1 MLRVKRDIESRRAR
15 ELEKAEVERRR
26 NMTEE
31 ERQREDEYVFQQL
44 QCIFLFEILKSWIH
58 FRRHFE
64 KPLDTYI
71 PD

>member
-31 ERQREDEYVFQQL
+31 ERQREDEYVLLFQS
-44 QCIFLFEILKSWIH
+44 IFLFEILK
-58 FRRHFE
+58 FE
-64 KPLDTYI
+64 ILNQF
-71 PD
+71 